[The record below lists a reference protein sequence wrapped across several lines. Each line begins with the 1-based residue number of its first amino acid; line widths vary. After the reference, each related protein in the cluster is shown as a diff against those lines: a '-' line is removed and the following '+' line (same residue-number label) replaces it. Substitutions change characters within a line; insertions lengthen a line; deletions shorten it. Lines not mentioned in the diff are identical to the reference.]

1 MKRKVYLPITI
12 VLAIGLIVLV
22 LVLNKQSTTAKTEA
36 LLAEESAVAV
46 RTEVVSESD
55 YTADFTANGL
65 VEGVQDLSFVSSLGG
80 RVVSL
85 YADGETMSPR
95 ASSSYSSMPRRSEP
109 MPSLVV

>member
-1 MKRKVYLPITI
+1 M
-12 VLAIGLIVLV
+12 
-22 LVLNKQSTTAKTEA
+22 
-36 LLAEESAVAV
+36 AV

-85 YADGETMSPR
+85 YADEGDMSPR
-95 ASSSYSSMPRRSEP
+95 ASYSYSSMQRRSEP
-109 MPSLVV
+109 MPRRVV